1 MVENKKDSVSLKN
14 KSVYFKVHL
23 TFEKKIIAF
32 ADPDLIG
39 KTFKDKKKKISIS
52 VSPEFY
58 KGELIPLSEGIE
70 LLKSYPNC
78 NIVGSLAY
86 HAVKLGIAHKHSLLW
101 IIDREKKKRVPHLLL
116 IKI

>member
-1 MVENKKDSVSLKN
+1 MVENKKEFVSLRN

-39 KTFKDKKKKISIS
+39 KTFKDKEKNVSLS
-52 VSPEFY
+52 VNPSFY
-58 KGELIPLSEGIE
+58 QGELITIPEGLE
-70 LLKSYPNC
+70 LIKSYPNC

-86 HAVKLGIAHKHSLLW
+86 YAVKLGIAHKHSLLW
-101 IIDREKKKRVPHLLL
+101 IIDREKKKRVPHLLM
-116 IKI
+116 IRI